1 MLFFDKYY
9 IITLIFRG
17 VIMNLLDLIFYF
29 IFGLILFFI
38 LNYLDKSEE
47 ENNIVHAIIP
57 VIYIVLL
64 SGIITALSLP
74 IALDNLFFIILF
86 ELLIRIYY
94 VRSILRQDELMN
106 TSYYTQIY
114 AVSIVLGYFVNK
126 MFILEV
132 ESVFPTVQEMKLM
145 VWFLIIVFLYFTFK
159 NHIHIQVKEQKKTF
173 PHKKKQ
179 YILVQYVKLKTQY
192 HQEIKM
198 KKKEYLPLFYAMMI
212 YTNYQRPLFYRKIDQ
227 IVYRFTGKET
237 KMGIMQIPS
246 RVEIQDR
253 ESIRLAV
260 QKLEKII
267 DKMAKTRKKNII
279 PILETYYENSE
290 MALEVQEIYQEI
302 VSFEEK

>member
-1 MLFFDKYY
+1 
-9 IITLIFRG
+9 
-17 VIMNLLDLIFYF
+17 MNLLDLIFYF
-29 IFGLILFFI
+29 FFGLILFFI

-64 SGIITALSLP
+64 AGLIMSLSLP
-74 IALDNLFFIILF
+74 IALDNLFLIILF

-94 VRSILRQDELMN
+94 VRSVLRQDELMN

-114 AVSIVLGYFVNK
+114 VVSIVLGYFVNK

-132 ESVFPTVQEMKLM
+132 DSVFPTAQEMKLM
-145 VWFLIIVFLYFTFK
+145 VWFLIIVFLYFTLK

-212 YTNYQRPLFYRKIDQ
+212 YANYQRPSFYRKLDR

-253 ESIRLAV
+253 ESIRLAI
-260 QKLEKII
+260 QKLDKII
-267 DKMAKTRKKNII
+267 EKEAKTRKKNVL
-279 PILETYYENSE
+279 PILEAYYEDKTI
-290 MALEVQEIYQEI
+290 ALEVQEIYQEI
-302 VSFEEK
+302 IAFEEK